1 MPPTVETRSGV
12 GCFVTFEGGEG
23 SGKTTQ
29 IARLAARLRGRG
41 FDVVETREPGGTPGA
56 DALRQIILS
65 GAAESL
71 GNEMEAILFA
81 AARLDHLT
89 SLILPALDRDAIVL
103 CDRFHDSTR
112 AYQGSSD
119 GADAEF
125 LQSLEDATLEM
136 RGPDL
141 TLLLDVPA
149 EIGLHRAAVRRSGRA
164 VDRFEKEDLAIHERR
179 RQAFLEIAH
188 QEPDRCVVID
198 ATGNAEAIEAAV
210 EAAFR
215 SRLPR
220 WADAGGAVERRREA

>member
-1 MPPTVETRSGV
+1 MPATPGDRDRP

-29 IARLAARLRGRG
+29 IARLATRLRGRG

-89 SLILPALDRDAIVL
+89 SLILPALARDAIVL

-112 AYQGSSD
+112 AYQGSSE
-119 GADAEF
+119 GADGEF

-149 EIGLHRAAVRRSGRA
+149 ETGLHRATLRRSGQA
-164 VDRFEKEDLAIHERR
+164 VDRFEKEDLAIHDRR
-179 RQAFLEIAH
+179 RRAFLEIAR
-188 QEPDRCVVID
+188 QEPDRCAVID
-198 ATGNAEAIEAAV
+198 ATGSADAVEAAV
-210 EAAFR
+210 DAAFR
-215 SRLPR
+215 SRLPH
-220 WADAGGAVERRREA
+220 WAGADAAGGERREA